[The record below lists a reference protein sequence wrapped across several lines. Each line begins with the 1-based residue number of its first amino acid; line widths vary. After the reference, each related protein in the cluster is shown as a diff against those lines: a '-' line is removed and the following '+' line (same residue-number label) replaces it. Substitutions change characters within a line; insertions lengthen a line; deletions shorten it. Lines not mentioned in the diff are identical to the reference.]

1 MRGKCKKIVKDIG
14 RKIDLDN
21 NIGVYGEL
29 LKSQYNCYSTVKMCM
44 NYYTMKEMLTEQQY
58 SDDIKLYFDSITQL
72 ITQHVFNRDV
82 VKKESIEQVN
92 TIRDKVEYK
101 MKNLT
106 AFTDGY
112 EIYEYILNRIEAG
125 IKGTTEDV
133 NIEQLSA
140 KMFQYVFCEN
150 DTVVINSKLQLLMS
164 QLPVRMTK
172 NKFYDIV
179 TNTLSIYKGGE
190 VDSVDDFVDMLRT
203 AVLIK
208 KPEGFDSEYPELYKV
223 YTDLKSAD
231 YKNISEEDFDKL
243 TGGLNQ
249 AAAFINE
256 EVSLFM
262 LFQEIVNDV
271 YSILLT
277 VDGAYESNVSIQG
290 YKAALDIL
298 EACVH
303 SDDLSLIPEEKMS
316 QFIAMEGVQEEIYEN
331 IMILETVLD
340 DIKDFNQEL
349 INNQGL
355 TKVYEDISIVT
366 KLLSTSLFIDLD
378 KDITNKNSVVAD
390 SAYIM
395 KQRDAIT
402 ADFSKL
408 FSEES
413 RMVNRSI
420 MCKILASMPIFLN
433 SQQEIKNYF
442 DYVLENC
449 KDDSELT
456 ACLKLV
462 SEIIDE
468 D

>member
-1 MRGKCKKIVKDIG
+1 MIGKCKKIVKDIG
-14 RKIDLDN
+14 RKIDLEN
-21 NIGVYGEL
+21 NVTVYSDL

-44 NYYTMKEMLTEQQY
+44 NYYTMKEMLSEQQV
-58 SDDIKLYFDSITQL
+58 SEDVKCFFDSITDM
-72 ITQHVFNRDV
+72 INQHIFNRQAV
-82 VKKESIEQVN
+82 GKESVEQIN
-92 TIRDKVEYK
+92 NIRDNVEYK

-125 IKGTTEDV
+125 IKGTTEEV

-190 VDSVDDFVDMLRT
+190 VESVDDFVDMLRT

-208 KPEGFDSEYPELYKV
+208 QPEGFDTEYPKLYKV
-223 YTDLKSAD
+223 YTDLKNTD
-231 YKNISEEDFDKL
+231 YKNVDEKLFDTL
-243 TGGLNQ
+243 TDELNQ

-256 EVSLFM
+256 EVSVLM
-262 LFQEIVNDV
+262 LLQEIVNDV

-277 VDGAYESNVSIQG
+277 VDASYESNTSLTG

-298 EACVH
+298 GACIEN
-303 SDDLSLIPEEKMS
+303 DDFSMIPEEKMP
-316 QFIAMEGVQEEIYEN
+316 QFIAMEGVQEDTYEN

-340 DIKDFNQEL
+340 DVRDFNQEL
-349 INNQGL
+349 ITKL
-355 TKVYEDISIVT
+355 DLVKVYEDLSIVS

-378 KDITNKNSVVAD
+378 KDFTKTESVIAD
-390 SAYIM
+390 NAYIM
-395 KQRDAIT
+395 KQRDAVT
-402 ADFSKL
+402 ADFAKI
-408 FSEES
+408 FAEES

-456 ACLKLV
+456 ACFKLV